1 MIYKLD
7 HTRRNSNMDCA
18 NLARC
23 LDATL
28 SPDPRVREESS
39 RFLLQNVLPSSVGLE
54 CLLSLSVGVNPE
66 NPTSSSSSREAGS
79 LPFPLSD
86 GGKLAAAV
94 AFKNGIKK
102 RWSVDAEEAEEEDAK
117 EIEPEAKARLRVAV
131 LEKALNGGGIS
142 SSNNN
147 NNTTNNENIKSQLA
161 EALQIIASSDLTCT
175 REFPNGKWPELT
187 PSLASATARA
197 TAEGDLGTV
206 GSCLTVANAI
216 FKRFRGAT
224 KTDALYVELKMALD
238 GFAKPLLEVTRALA
252 KEVCGGG
259 GTESALKRK
268 QAVKALRLCL
278 RIFYSLNSQE
288 LPEVFE
294 DDIAHWMELFH
305 GILNAESGSEGV
317 DMDALRAA
325 ICDALNLY
333 AEKNEEEFKPY
344 LETFVRDVW
353 TLLGNYSKEK
363 NNSNTSQQND
373 EDEDEVERHRERV
386 ASSGMAFLT
395 VVASGVHHKLFEAPE
410 TLQNIIENIAIPN
423 LQFRTDDEE
432 IFTDNFAEYLRRD
445 MEGGDQETRRRAA
458 CELIKALASKFP
470 QSCTAAVGGYVQQ
483 LLAQYN
489 QNPSVFWKAKD
500 CAIYLVLALAVKKK
514 TNARG
519 ATEIN
524 ELVDVTDFFNAH
536 IKSELCEN
544 AKSSHPVVRADCLKF
559 LTVFRGFVPREAEL
573 QMLPHLAASL
583 VDSSNVVH
591 SYAANCLEKMMTC
604 RDYSQLQQQQQQQN
618 STIAASAPVK
628 FTPNDFAPFANDIL
642 QNCFNGFELQDSG
655 ENEFIAKLIAKTLR
669 YVGGGGGGGGG
680 SASTKLLANEVV
692 FACCEKLCKRLDEA
706 ANNPR
711 NPTYNH
717 FLFEATTACVQCV
730 DFSPSSQEKQRV
742 ENALFPTFMS
752 ILARDNAEF
761 TPYVFQ
767 ILALML
773 ESSAVLSAAGGAAG
787 SGITLTEQYVQLLP
801 ALLAPQTWD
810 RQANIPA
817 LVRLLD
823 AYLKAAP
830 VQIAQLGYLTGVLGV
845 FQKLISS
852 KAHDHQGFYIL
863 NAFAKSLDL
872 SIWSEYLPTIWQV
885 LFQRLQTGK
894 TPKFCR
900 GFVVFL
906 SVLVAKRGADAAI
919 STMSTIQA
927 GIHEMILSNIFAV
940 ESVKVAKE
948 EKKLVAAAGARFL
961 CETDLL
967 NTNAQC
973 WRDVCA
979 ASARCVDAYLSTAE
993 QDGKTLAPNGTAA
1006 TNNNNNNTA
1015 SADEIDLADELL
1027 EKIEQQGGYS
1037 ASYSQLSAAKTSK
1050 ADDDILKDSCP
1061 DVEIYFGQHLA
1072 QLAQRDN
1079 QSCKQSLAMLD
1090 ADAQSVVFRCFQKVG
1105 FSL

>member
-1 MIYKLD
+1 
-7 HTRRNSNMDCA
+7 MDLSH
-18 NLARC
+18 LAAC

-28 SPDPRVREESS
+28 SPDPRTREESS
-39 RFLLQNVLPSSVGLE
+39 RFLLENVQNHATGLE
-54 CLLSLSVGVNPE
+54 SLLAL
-66 NPTSSSSSREAGS
+66 SSSSSLGVNANGGS
-79 LPFPLSD
+79 TNGTPVVSE

-94 AFKNGIKK
+94 ALKNGIKK
-102 RWSVDAEEAEEEDAK
+102 RWTVDENEEDDAK
-117 EIEPEAKARLRVAV
+117 EIEAHAKERLRGLV
-131 LEKALNGGGIS
+131 LEKALDGTN
-142 SSNNN
+142 SNQQVKN
-147 NNTTNNENIKSQLA
+147 QLA
-161 EALQIIASSDLTCT
+161 EALQVIATTDLVCT
-175 REFPNGKWPELT
+175 KEFPSGKWPELV
-187 PSLASATARA
+187 PSLVNKIGRSMAAEDAATSVA
-197 TAEGDLGTV
+197 
-206 GSCLTVANAI
+206 CLTVANAI

-224 KTDALYVELKMALD
+224 KTDALYMELKMALD
-238 GFAKPLLEVTRALA
+238 GFAKPLLEVTREYA
-252 KEVCGGG
+252 KKVVSSSSGDE
-259 GTESALKRK
+259 EAKRS

-305 GILNAESGSEGV
+305 GMLNVGIENGGGGENGALGKGMDV
-317 DMDALRAA
+317 DALRAA
-325 ICDALNLY
+325 ICDALHLY

-353 TLLGNYSKEK
+353 TLLGNYSKDK
-363 NNSNTSQQND
+363 SSGHNTSQQNE

-386 ASSGMAFLT
+386 ASSGMVFLT

-410 TLQNIIENIAIPN
+410 TLKNIIENIAIPN

-470 QSCTAAVGGYVQQ
+470 QSCTAAIGGYVQQ
-483 LLAQYN
+483 LLAQYS
-489 QNPSVFWKAKD
+489 QNPSMFWKAKD

-524 ELVDVTDFFNAH
+524 ELVDVTDFFNGH

-544 AKSSHPVVRADCLKF
+544 VTTSHPVVRADCLKF
-559 LTVFRGFVPREAEL
+559 LTVFRGFVPRDAEL
-573 QMLPHLAASL
+573 HMLPHLTKL
-583 VDSSNVVH
+583 LLDNSNVVH

-604 RDYSQLQQQQQQQN
+604 RDYSQFQQQQQRQQN

-642 QNCFNGFELQDSG
+642 QNCFNGFELQDSS
-655 ENEFIAKLIAKTLR
+655 ENEFIAKLVAKTLR
-669 YVGGGGGGGGG
+669 YVGG
-680 SASTKLLANEVV
+680 SHSNASSNKLITNEVI

-730 DFSPSSQEKQRV
+730 DFSPNSEEKQRV
-742 ENALFPTFMS
+742 ENAIFLTFMG

-773 ESSAVLSAAGGAAG
+773 ESSTPPAETAAGQ
-787 SGITLTEQYVQLLP
+787 GITLTEQYMQLLP

-872 SIWSEYLPTIWQV
+872 SVWSEHLPTIWQV

-906 SVLVAKRGADAAI
+906 SVLVAKRGAEAAI
-919 STMSTIQA
+919 STMTTIQA

-940 ESVKVAKE
+940 ESLKVAKE

-979 ASARCVDAYLSTAE
+979 ASAKCADAYVSQD
-993 QDGKTLAPNGTAA
+993 QDGKAPNGTSSTANAA
-1006 TNNNNNNTA
+1006 SNHL
-1015 SADEIDLADELL
+1015 ADDIDLADELL

-1037 ASYSQLSAAKTSK
+1037 ATYSQLSAAKPAGK
-1050 ADDDILKDSCP
+1050 DADDDVLKDVP
-1061 DVEIYFGQHLA
+1061 DVEVYFGQS
-1072 QLAQRDN
+1072 LAQRASRD
-1079 QSCKQSLAMLD
+1079 QLARQTVKDLLGQLD
-1090 ADAQSVVFRCFQKVG
+1090 HDAQLVVARCFQKIG
-1105 FSL
+1105 FAL

>member
-1 MIYKLD
+1 
-7 HTRRNSNMDCA
+7 MDLPH
-18 NLARC
+18 LARV
-23 LDATL
+23 LDSTL
-28 SPDPRVREESS
+28 SSDPQIREESS
-39 RFLLQNVLPSSVGLE
+39 RFLLRNVLPRSDGLE
-54 CLLSLSVGVNPE
+54 SLLLL
-66 NPTSSSSSREAGS
+66 SSSSSS
-79 LPFPLSD
+79 LRNGGGNEGEQLVSD

-102 RWSVDAEEAEEEDAK
+102 RWIVSDLDEEEEETLEKWK
-117 EIEPEAKARLRVAV
+117 EIEPDAKARLRVLV
-131 LEKALNGGGIS
+131 LEKALEDDEAS
-142 SSNNN
+142 VR
-147 NNTTNNENIKSQLA
+147 NTNVKNQLA
-161 EALQIIASSDLTCT
+161 EALQIIALNDLTCT
-175 REFPNGKWPELT
+175 REFPQGKWPELV
-187 PSLASATARA
+187 PSLVQKIGRSILV
-197 TAEGDLGTV
+197 EGGDSQRRGETLIN
-206 GSCLTVANAI
+206 SLTVANAI

-238 GFAKPLLEVTRALA
+238 GFAKPLLEVTRECA
-252 KEVCGGG
+252 KRVCSSSGSSGSN
-259 GTESALKRK
+259 EEKAQRK
-268 QAVKALRLCL
+268 QMVKALRLCL

-305 GILNAESGSEGV
+305 GMLNVGIESGGSGNDEWGV

-363 NNSNTSQQND
+363 SSDNNSQYQNNHE
-373 EDEDEVERHRERV
+373 EDEDEVERYRERV

-395 VVASGVHHKLFEAPE
+395 VVASGVHHTLFEAPE

-423 LQFRTDDEE
+423 LQFRTEDEE

-458 CELIKALASKFP
+458 CELIKALAAKFP

-483 LLAQYN
+483 LLAQYV
-489 QNPSVFWKAKD
+489 QNPSMFWKAKD

-524 ELVDVTDFFNAH
+524 ELVDVADFFNAH
-536 IKSELCEN
+536 IRSELLCEN
-544 AKSSHPVVRADCLKF
+544 ATTSHPVVRADCLKL
-559 LTVFRGFVPREAEL
+559 LTVFRGFVPRDAEL
-573 QMLPHLAASL
+573 QMLPHLAKL
-583 VDSSNVVH
+583 LLDSSNVVH
-591 SYAANCLEKMMTC
+591 SYAANCIEKMMTC
-604 RDYSQLQQQQQQQN
+604 RDYSQLQQQQQQLQQQN

-628 FTPNDFAPFANDIL
+628 FAPNDFAPFANDIL
-642 QNCFNGFELQDSG
+642 QNCFNGFELQDSS

-669 YVGGGGGGGGG
+669 YIGGGG
-680 SASTKLLANEVV
+680 SNASGGGKLLANEVI

-730 DFSPSSQEKQRV
+730 DFSPNSQEKQRV
-742 ENALFPTFMS
+742 ESALFPTFLG

-773 ESSAVLSAAGGAAG
+773 ESAAVPAAGTGGVAV
-787 SGITLTEQYVQLLP
+787 GISLTEQYLQLLP
-801 ALLAPQTWD
+801 ALLAPHTWD

-872 SIWSEYLPTIWQV
+872 SVWSEHLPTIWQV
-885 LFQRLQTGK
+885 LFQRLQSGK

-906 SVLVAKRGADAAI
+906 SVLVAKRGAEAAV
-919 STMSTIQA
+919 SSMATVQA

-940 ESVKVAKE
+940 ESQKVAAKE
-948 EKKLVAAAGARFL
+948 EKKLVAVAGARFL
-961 CETDLL
+961 CETELL

-979 ASARCVDAYLSTAE
+979 ASARCVDAYVSTTD
-993 QDGKTLAPNGTAA
+993 QDGKSLAPNGT
-1006 TNNNNNNTA
+1006 TTSNNTEKL
-1015 SADEIDLADELL
+1015 ADDIDLADELL

-1037 ASYSQLSAAKTSK
+1037 ASYSQLSAAKVK
-1050 ADDDILKDSCP
+1050 GARADEDVLRDEVPDI
-1061 DVEIYFGQHLA
+1061 EIYFGQSLA
-1072 QLAQRDN
+1072 QCAQKCPGDVLKSTLSLLDGDV
-1079 QSCKQSLAMLD
+1079 QSCVA
-1090 ADAQSVVFRCFQKVG
+1090 RCFQKIG
-1105 FSL
+1105 FAL